1 MEVVEDANA
10 KINLGLKILG
20 LRRDGFHDILSVF
33 QTIDLCDR
41 LVFRPA
47 ARGQIALA
55 CDDAALSV
63 GPENLVHRAVVAFRD
78 YTGMDRGVEIALE
91 KRIPMG
97 AGLGG
102 GSSDAAAVL
111 RALNR
116 MWEAGLSERELRD
129 MGARL
134 GSDVPFFVRK
144 NGTAIVTGR
153 GEQLR
158 YVRWSADVVY
168 VLVWPGFEVDTG
180 WAYANHKK
188 PLTGYSKYDRFFN
201 SVNFDGLSV
210 ADLFCHVENDFLP
223 LVMQTHPETGD
234 ILSRL
239 MDAGALVAS
248 MSGSGST
255 LYGAFASRAVA
266 EDVWA
271 RFKGEGFRA
280 FLCCPAV

>member
-1 MEVVEDANA
+1 MEIVEDANA

-20 LRRDGFHDILSVF
+20 PRRDGFHDILSVV
-33 QTIDLCDR
+33 QTIDLRDR
-41 LVFRPA
+41 LVFRPS

-55 CDDAALSV
+55 CDDATLAV

-78 YTGMDRGVEIALE
+78 YTGMDRGVEVALE

-129 MGARL
+129 LGASL

-144 NGTAIVTGR
+144 NGTAMVTGR
-153 GEQLR
+153 GEKLR

-180 WAYANHKK
+180 WAYANYRK
-188 PLTGYSKYDRFFN
+188 PLTVHRDYDRFFN
-201 SVNFDGLSV
+201 SVNFDELP
-210 ADLFCHVENDFLP
+210 AAELFCHVENDFLP
-223 LVMQTHPETGD
+223 LVAQTHPETRE

-239 MDAGALVAS
+239 TDAGALVAS

-266 EDVWA
+266 EGVWA
-271 RFKGEGFRA
+271 RFKAEGFRA

>member
-1 MEVVEDANA
+1 MAIVEYANA

-20 LRRDGFHDILSVF
+20 PRRDGFHDIASVF
-33 QTIDLCDR
+33 QAIDLRDR

-47 ARGQIALA
+47 ARGRIALA
-55 CDDAALSV
+55 CDDPELSV
-63 GPENLVHRAVVAFRD
+63 GSENLVHKAVVAFRD

-129 MGARL
+129 MGASL

-144 NGTAIVTGR
+144 TGTAIATGR
-153 GEQLR
+153 GEKLR

-180 WAYANHKK
+180 WAYANYRK
-188 PLTGYSKYDRFFN
+188 PLTVYGKYNTFPN
-201 SVNFDGLSV
+201 SVNSDDLPV
-210 ADLFCHVENDFLP
+210 ADFFSHIENDFLP
-223 LVMQTHPETGD
+223 LIAQTHPETRD

-239 MDAGALVAS
+239 TEAGALVAS
-248 MSGSGST
+248 LSGSGST
-255 LYGAFASRAVA
+255 LYGAFASRDVA
-266 EDVWA
+266 EGVWA
-271 RFKGEGFRA
+271 RFKAEGFRA
-280 FLCCPAV
+280 FLCGPAV